1 MNWASRA
8 AENILP
14 LSREKMNLA
23 SALAEWL
30 YTGDTYDLEK
40 PIETCELCGHPDL
53 RYQFRIENRHNGN
66 ELLVGSE
73 CINRF
78 TIRATD
84 SFGRVLDE
92 NASRKKVSQDR
103 RLLIEDARK
112 KRLINTLLS
121 LAKEESDFDVT
132 TFISYEQDRG
142 AFTPNQIGLLFW
154 KLQEHGVEYRP
165 SDFKVAM
172 RRNREKDQLT
182 DMPEWKLRKIWGA
195 FSSSQRKWVIE
206 NTGFKP

>member
-84 SFGRVLDE
+84 SFGRVLDG
-92 NASRKKVSQDR
+92 
-103 RLLIEDARK
+103 
-112 KRLINTLLS
+112 KR
-121 LAKEESDFDVT
+121 
-132 TFISYEQDRG
+132 Y
-142 AFTPNQIGLLFW
+142 P
-154 KLQEHGVEYRP
+154 
-165 SDFKVAM
+165 
-172 RRNREKDQLT
+172 
-182 DMPEWKLRKIWGA
+182 KIDDY
-195 FSSSQRKWVIE
+195 
-206 NTGFKP
+206 